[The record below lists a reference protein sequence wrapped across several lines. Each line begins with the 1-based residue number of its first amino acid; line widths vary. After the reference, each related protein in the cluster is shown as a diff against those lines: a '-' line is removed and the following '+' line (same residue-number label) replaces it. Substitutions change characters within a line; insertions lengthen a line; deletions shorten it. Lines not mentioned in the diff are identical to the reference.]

1 MEDESGKNI
10 FSKNDLAIISSIIEF
25 TIERIEA
32 RTNIHDA
39 EKQTLATLRELKN
52 RIQNN
57 LDLEIS

>member
-1 MEDESGKNI
+1 MENESGKNI
-10 FSKNDLAIISSIIEF
+10 FSKNDLAIISSVIEF

-39 EKQTLATLRELKN
+39 EKQTLETLRELKS

-57 LDLEIS
+57 LDL